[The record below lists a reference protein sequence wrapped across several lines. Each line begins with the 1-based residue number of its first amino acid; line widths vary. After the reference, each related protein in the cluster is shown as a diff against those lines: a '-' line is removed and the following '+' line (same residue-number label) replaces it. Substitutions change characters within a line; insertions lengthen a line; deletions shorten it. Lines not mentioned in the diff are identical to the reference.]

1 MSREQPVTTLLRDY
15 PTEWVLYPDDE
26 PSARLREEP
35 DVERREPRPQPATK
49 PAAASESGRA
59 A

>member
-1 MSREQPVTTLLRDY
+1 MSREQPATTLLRDY

-26 PSARLREEP
+26 PAARMRE
-35 DVERREPRPQPATK
+35 DQGVERRESRPQPTTK
-49 PAAASESGRA
+49 PAAANETDRA